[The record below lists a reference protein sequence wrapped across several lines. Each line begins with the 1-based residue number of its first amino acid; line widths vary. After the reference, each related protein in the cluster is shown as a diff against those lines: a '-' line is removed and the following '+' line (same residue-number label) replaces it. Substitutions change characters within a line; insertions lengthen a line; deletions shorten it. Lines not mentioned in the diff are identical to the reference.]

1 MPPIRYERFTI
12 MELLL
17 QIGGTPG
24 HGDGQF
30 NEPRRNFANIKKTEQ
45 YDKHENNDYGL
56 LLLSK
61 LLLLHN

>member
-1 MPPIRYERFTI
+1 

-30 NEPRRNFANIKKTEQ
+30 NEPRRNFANIKTEQ
-45 YDKHENNDYGL
+45 YDKQENKDYV

-61 LLLLHN
+61 LLLLRN